1 MKKILSIIIC
11 LCIVVSFSACQDT
24 NNTVHNGSGVSNMT
38 DEENSDS
45 FVEDQDEVNVKY
57 GTYILTDMY
66 IVSNG
71 IHVDMEYIQTQY
83 VYLGND
89 SLLWYVLSGV
99 LWTCR
104 NYDNSIV
111 GNKICCIPIY
121 NEGLVQIEFI
131 YDEGKNEIIYEANDV
146 RSVFS
151 YYSDDKPIRDDDVY
165 QNV

>member
-24 NNTVHNGSGVSNMT
+24 NNTVQNGNKASSTIN
-38 DEENSDS
+38 EENSYS
-45 FVEDQDEVNVKY
+45 REDTQDEVNVKL

-66 IVSNG
+66 VVSNG
-71 IHVDMEYIQTQY
+71 IHMNMEYMQTQY

-104 NYDNSIV
+104 NYDYSIV

-131 YDEGKNEIIYEANDV
+131 YDEDKNEIIYEANDV

-151 YYSDDKPIRDDDVY
+151 YYSDDKPISDDDVY